1 MHEHNDLLI
10 GVFDDADKAR
20 DALAVLRRSGFRN
33 EQIGVIARHAGPLAG
48 DPSFTAW
55 DEGTDSIMTGLETLG
70 LTEDEARACAN
81 ELGAGHIL
89 VAVRAGKRCP
99 EAWDLLRGCGAAEH
113 SLAGLATY
121 GNAEEATPY

>member
-1 MHEHNDLLI
+1 MREENDLLI

-20 DALAVLRRSGFRN
+20 DALAVLRRRGFRN
-33 EQIGVIARHAGPLAG
+33 EQIGVIARHAGPLAE
-48 DPSFTAW
+48 DPSFTVW
-55 DEGTDSIMTGLETLG
+55 DEGTDSIMGGLAALG
-70 LTEDEARACAN
+70 VKEDEARACAN

-89 VAVRAGKRCP
+89 VAVRAGNKCA

>member
-1 MHEHNDLLI
+1 MQEHNDLLI

-20 DALAVLRRSGFRN
+20 DALAVLRRRGFRN
-33 EQIGVIARHAGPLAG
+33 EQIGVIARHAGALAS

-55 DEGTDSIMTGLETLG
+55 DEATDSIITGLAALG
-70 LTEDEARACAN
+70 LKEDEARACAN
-81 ELGAGHIL
+81 ELGAGHVL
-89 VAVRAGKRCP
+89 VAVRAGKESA

-113 SLAGLATY
+113 SPAGLATY